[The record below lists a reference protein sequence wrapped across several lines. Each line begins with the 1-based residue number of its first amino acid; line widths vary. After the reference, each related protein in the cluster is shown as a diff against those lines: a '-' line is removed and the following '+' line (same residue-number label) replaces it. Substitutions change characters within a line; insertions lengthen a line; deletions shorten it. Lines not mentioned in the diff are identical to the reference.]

1 MKKLLT
7 IIAAV
12 ATVATASAE
21 WKIAGDKI
29 RTTWAESIDPNNVL
43 AQYPRPQLERADWV
57 NLNGLWDYAITDLTA
72 AQPTAFDGQILVP
85 FAVESALS
93 GVQKRVTK
101 DNILWYSRTFTV
113 PAAWADRKSVV

>member
-1 MKKLLT
+1 MKRLLT

-29 RTTWAESIDPNNVL
+29 RTTWAENIDPNNVL

-93 GVQKRVTK
+93 GVQKVEL
-101 DNILWYSRTFTV
+101 NP
-113 PAAWADRKSVV
+113 PAIQKMQET